1 METCAHWKKSK
12 QTNEVDEENTQ
23 TRIKGELVQELA
35 TILRQLSAR
44 NLEINR
50 LEVAVSA

>member
-1 METCAHWKKSK
+1 MQKNGE
-12 QTNEVDEENTQ
+12 DEENTQ
-23 TRIKGELVQELA
+23 TRIKGELIQGLA